1 MCRIDWKETE
11 NHRCPCP
18 FLSSTFES
26 GMLSEKDASNCH
38 VGVVTLIS
46 DSHLLGQRDKYA
58 AVLDTAILQ
67 LQTLTR

>member
-1 MCRIDWKETE
+1 
-11 NHRCPCP
+11 
-18 FLSSTFES
+18 
-26 GMLSEKDASNCH
+26 MLSEKDASNCH